1 MLIPAS
7 PEFIQLC
14 QAQVTLLAQSL
25 HATWCAV
32 YLTENWIDGLQ
43 PQLHPVAEYPSAS
56 SASTPSAPLA
66 IAPSAPD
73 PSPSNVAPTPEPS
86 TQPPPVIEPDLSRS
100 TPWQDSVLWGRR
112 QVIFPLLHQ
121 GLVMGLLVAR
131 RETQAWQTAELGQFK
146 QGAQAL
152 AIACFL
158 DQQHGQ
164 AQQKLTHHYHQ
175 LQQQRDRLDDLLHQ
189 LRNPMT
195 ALRTFSKLLLKR
207 LLPEDRN
214 YPVAENMLRESDHIQ
229 ALLRQFDQWLA
240 AWESPP
246 PVLTGSPQPY
256 LLPSHRAG
264 ASEQNSSHSV
274 SPPTTLHYEAVP
286 LSSFLVPLV
295 ESAQA
300 IAAERQITI
309 DVDPPDLWP
318 AVWVDA
324 AALREVVGNLLDN
337 AVKYTPDGGQVRVR
351 MQGNAEQCGIAI
363 ADTGVGIPPADQN
376 RIFDRRYRGIQAQ
389 GEIPGTGLGL
399 AIAQELTAQMQ
410 GHIELQSPIYSDP
423 DAPGTCFTLWL
434 PL

>member
-1 MLIPAS
+1 
-7 PEFIQLC
+7 
-14 QAQVTLLAQSL
+14 
-25 HATWCAV
+25 
-32 YLTENWIDGLQ
+32 
-43 PQLHPVAEYPSAS
+43 
-56 SASTPSAPLA
+56 
-66 IAPSAPD
+66 
-73 PSPSNVAPTPEPS
+73 
-86 TQPPPVIEPDLSRS
+86 
-100 TPWQDSVLWGRR
+100 
-112 QVIFPLLHQ
+112 
-121 GLVMGLLVAR
+121 MGLLVAR
-131 RETQAWQTAELGQFK
+131 RETQDWQTSELGQFK

-229 ALLRQFDQWLA
+229 DLLRQFDQWLA

-246 PVLTGSPQPY
+246 PVLTGSPEPH
-256 LLPSHRAG
+256 LLPGHTGSP
-264 ASEQNSSHSV
+264 SLSV
-274 SPPTTLHYEAVP
+274 LPDTGLHYEAVP

-300 IAAERQITI
+300 IATERRITI
-309 DVDPPDLWP
+309 EVDPPEVWP

-337 AVKYTPDGGQVRVR
+337 AVKYTPDGGQVQVR

-363 ADTGVGIPPADQN
+363 ADTGVGIPPAEQS
-376 RIFDRRYRGIQAQ
+376 RIFDRRYRGVQAQ

-399 AIAQELTAQMQ
+399 AIAKELTERMQ
-410 GHIELQSPIYSDP
+410 GHIELRSPIHADSDT
-423 DAPGTCFTLWL
+423 PGTCFTLWL

>member
-14 QAQVTLLAQSL
+14 QAQVTLLAQTM

-32 YLTENWIDGLQ
+32 YLTENWIDGVQ
-43 PQLHPVAEYPSAS
+43 PQLHPVAEYPSAAS
-56 SASTPSAPLA
+56 TSTPSGPLA
-66 IAPSAPD
+66 IAPYAPTDPPSEVAPVPD
-73 PSPSNVAPTPEPS
+73 PSPDPELVS
-86 TQPPPVIEPDLSRS
+86 EPDLSRS

-131 RETQAWQTAELGQFK
+131 REAQDWQTPELGQFK

-229 ALLRQFDQWLA
+229 ALLRHFDQWLA

-246 PVLTGSPQPY
+246 PALTGRPEPH
-256 LLPSHRAG
+256 LLPSHEAASPEPQPSRSMLSNG
-264 ASEQNSSHSV
+264 ALQ
-274 SPPTTLHYEAVP
+274 YEAVP
-286 LSSFLVPLV
+286 LSSFLGPLV
-295 ESAQA
+295 ESARA

-309 DVDPPDLWP
+309 DTDPPEAWP
-318 AVWVDA
+318 AVWADA
-324 AALREVVGNLLDN
+324 AALREVVGNVLDN
-337 AVKYTPDGGQVRVR
+337 AVKYTPDGGQVQVR
-351 MQGNAEQCGIAI
+351 MRGNVEQCGIAI
-363 ADTGVGIPPADQN
+363 ADTGVGIPVSDQN
-376 RIFDRRYRGIQAQ
+376 RIFDRRYRGVQAQ
-389 GEIPGTGLGL
+389 SEIPGTGLGL
-399 AIAQELTAQMQ
+399 AIAKELTEQMQ
-410 GHIELQSPIYSDP
+410 GHIELQSPIHADP
-423 DAPGTCFTLWL
+423 QAPGTCFIIWL